1 MITAVVLYVLLVVVV
16 GAWATRTA
24 GKSPEEYFL
33 AGRRLG
39 LIVLFMALFGT
50 NSTAFVFVGVP
61 GKAYHEGVGMFS
73 INAPIVALCTP
84 LTFLLV
90 GIPAR
95 RMARR
100 LSALTPAELYSRRFG
115 SDLVGIVLFLFY
127 TFYTIPYMVVAV
139 KGAAIT
145 LEGMTGGALQVWM
158 AALAIVA
165 VALIY
170 VTLGGMQA
178 TAWTNVLQGVIFLGF
193 LVMAFFFISSDMG
206 GLKAAMESV
215 RAHDESLLQITRQG
229 LYEPR
234 KWVSWSLV
242 ISLAVIA
249 FPHMFVRLM
258 AAGSEKAI
266 KGVCRL
272 YPLAL
277 LVLWLPPVLIGIWGA
292 VEFPGFSAAT
302 HESDRILQ
310 LMVDKHMP
318 AALGG
323 LGLVAVLAV
332 VMSSLDAMILTL
344 SSMLLR
350 DALRPVFGERSE
362 KAGVLTGRL
371 FGLAIGAGVFVLSLT
386 WDSSVFDIGR
396 KAFSGFVAMTPVL
409 FLGVLWR
416 RFTAAGAV
424 ASLVVGNVVLFL
436 GFGGMIP
443 LAGFLPVFWALIAGL
458 ATAVVVSLVTAP
470 PKPDILERAF
480 GEPENAVATARS

>member
-1 MITAVVLYVLLVVVV
+1 MIAAVVFYILMVVVV

-39 LIVLFMALFGT
+39 LVVLFMALFGT
-50 NSTAFVFVGVP
+50 NSTAFVFIGAP

-95 RMARR
+95 RMAGR
-100 LSALTPAELYSRRFG
+100 LKALTPAELYSRRFG
-115 SDLVGIVLFLFY
+115 SHAVGILLFLFY
-127 TFYTIPYMVVAV
+127 TAYTIPYMVLAV

-145 LEGMTGGALQVWM
+145 LEGMTGGAVTVWM
-158 AALAIVA
+158 AALAIVG

-193 LVMAFFFISSDMG
+193 LIMAFFFISNDMG

-215 RAHDESLLQITRQG
+215 RAHDESLLEITRQG

-234 KWVSWSLV
+234 KWISWSLV

-258 AAGSEKAI
+258 AAGSEQAI

-272 YPLAL
+272 YPIAL
-277 LVLWLPPVLIGIWGA
+277 LALWLPPVLIGIWGA
-292 VEFPGFSAAT
+292 VEFPGFTVAS
-302 HESDRILQ
+302 HDSDRILQ

-350 DALRPVFGERSE
+350 DALRPVFGARSE
-362 KAGVLTGRL
+362 SAGVMAGRL

-396 KAFSGFVAMTPVL
+396 KAFSGFVALTPTL
-409 FLGVLWR
+409 FLGVLWK
-416 RFTAAGAV
+416 RFTAAGAI
-424 ASLVVGNVVLFL
+424 ASLLVGNGVLFL
-436 GFGGMIP
+436 GFAGTIP
-443 LAGFLPVFWALIAGL
+443 LGGFLPVFWALIAGVAAAL
-458 ATAVVVSLVTAP
+458 VVSLATRP
-470 PKPDILERAF
+470 TEPETLERAF
-480 GEPENAVATARS
+480 G